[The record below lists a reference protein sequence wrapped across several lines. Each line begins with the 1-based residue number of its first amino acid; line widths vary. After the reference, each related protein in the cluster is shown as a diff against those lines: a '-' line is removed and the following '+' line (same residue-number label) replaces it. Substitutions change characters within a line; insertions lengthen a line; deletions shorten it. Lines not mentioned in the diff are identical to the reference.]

1 MSSKTSLDKLIAQI
15 SACQICQAELPCQPK
30 PIIQMGADAKILIAG
45 QAPGMKAHDQG
56 MPFQDVSGDRLRN
69 WLGVTSSQF
78 YDPSLFAILPMGF
91 CFPGNIVRNG
101 KKAGDKPPM
110 SICARTWRQALLNH
124 LNNVELTIILGQYAI
139 DYHLVNHTQ
148 AVASSDK
155 VVTKPSKISVT
166 SAVANWKLYWP
177 SQIVLPHPSPRN
189 NIWLK
194 RHPEFETETLPQ
206 LKQRVK
212 SIIS

>member
-1 MSSKTSLDKLIAQI
+1 MSSKTSLEKLIAQI
-15 SACQICQAELPCQPK
+15 SACQICQAELPYQPK
-30 PIIQMGADAKILIAG
+30 PIIQMSADAKILIAG
-45 QAPGMKAHDQG
+45 QAPGMKAHNQG
-56 MPFQDVSGDRLRN
+56 MPFQDMSGDRLRS

-110 SICARTWRQALLNH
+110 PICAETWRRAILKH
-124 LNNVELTIILGQYAI
+124 LGKVELTVILGQYAI
-139 DYHLVNHTQ
+139 DYHLGN
-148 AVASSDK
+148 ASSGLNK
-155 VVTKPSKISVT
+155 TSKKTTKISVT
-166 SAVANWKLYWP
+166 SAVANWKQYWP

-194 RHPEFETETLPQ
+194 RHPEFETQLLPQ
-206 LKQRVK
+206 LKLRVER
-212 SIIS
+212 IISSL